1 MIFTQTPISGAVIID
16 LEPIRDE
23 RGSFARAW
31 DRQAFLDNG
40 IDPSIEQ
47 MNMSQT
53 SAAGTFRGFHW
64 NPAPDG
70 EAKTVRCVSG
80 SVVDVIVDMRPDSST
95 LHHWLGVDLTAA
107 NQRMLHIPEG
117 VANGFLIT
125 SADTTLIYTTN
136 RCHRPGVERGF
147 RFDDPVIGV
156 TWPTPVTIVSDKDRS
171 WPPLGAS

>member
-40 IDPSIEQ
+40 ID
-47 MNMSQT
+47 
-53 SAAGTFRGFHW
+53 GFHW
-64 NPAPDG
+64 NPAPDA